1 MKKKIYRST
10 TDKKLAGVCGG
21 LAEYFGIDATIV
33 RLVWAC
39 AVIFAG
45 VGLWLYVIAAFVI
58 PENPGYTPYQD
69 VNNQQQNPYNNQQP
83 PYGNN

>member
-21 LAEYFGIDATIV
+21 LAEYFGIDSTII
-33 RLVWAC
+33 RLLWVC
-39 AVIFAG
+39 AVVFAG
-45 VGLWLYVIAAFVI
+45 VGLWIYVIAAFVI

-69 VNNQQQNPYNNQQP
+69 VNGQNPYDNQQP
-83 PYGNN
+83 PYNN